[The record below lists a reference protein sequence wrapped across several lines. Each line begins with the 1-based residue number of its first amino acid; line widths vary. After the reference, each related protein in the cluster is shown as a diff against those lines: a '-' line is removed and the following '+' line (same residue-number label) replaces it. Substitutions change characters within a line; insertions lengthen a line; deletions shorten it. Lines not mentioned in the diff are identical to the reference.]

1 MAKLLASSSSR
12 CNCFCRQNRTSTT
25 SISTTYFFLNSKKN
39 NNKKK
44 SLKSSSRR
52 SMMHPRHRGAALNN
66 NSNNDDTDAQ
76 KHADDTDAQKHA
88 DENGY
93 PHLIVFDLDAC
104 FWNQEMYQLY
114 DICESKDNIV
124 DEKTNTVVGA
134 VSGRTVIRMHEGS
147 RKALTEY
154 YEGKYPG
161 ARLATASS
169 ADTPLAVKIGQSA
182 LRNLEIAPGVSAASV
197 FAIGWE
203 KEFDGN
209 MQIGRTPP
217 LSANKA
223 QTHFPILRKFTNI
236 EYHKMLFFDDCNWG
250 DHCAAV
256 ESQCVEPKAG
266 LGPAIQRTPR
276 GLGVKEW
283 ETALAKYKA
292 RHEQYF
298 QK

>member
-1 MAKLLASSSSR
+1 MAKLLVSSSSSR

-25 SISTTYFFLNSKKN
+25 SISTTYFFLTKKN

-66 NSNNDDTDAQ
+66 NSNN
-76 KHADDTDAQKHA
+76 DDTDAQKHA

>member
-1 MAKLLASSSSR
+1 MK
-12 CNCFCRQNRTSTT
+12 TT
-25 SISTTYFFLNSKKN
+25 TTTAAAMSAGDT
-39 NNKKK
+39 
-44 SLKSSSRR
+44 
-52 SMMHPRHRGAALNN
+52 PREIDAA
-66 NSNNDDTDAQ
+66 
-76 KHADDTDAQKHA
+76 HA
-88 DENGY
+88 DEHGY

-114 DICESKDNIV
+114 DICDSKDNIV
-124 DEKTNTVVGA
+124 DEKTGIVIGA

-223 QTHFPILRKFTNI
+223 HTHFPILRKFTNV
-236 EYHKMLFFDDCNWG
+236 EYHKMLFFDDCIWG

-256 ESQCVEPKAG
+256 ESQCVEPKAV

-298 QK
+298 T

>member
-1 MAKLLASSSSR
+1 
-12 CNCFCRQNRTSTT
+12 
-25 SISTTYFFLNSKKN
+25 
-39 NNKKK
+39 
-44 SLKSSSRR
+44 
-52 SMMHPRHRGAALNN
+52 MMHRRHRGAALNN
-66 NSNNDDTDAQ
+66 NINNDDTDAQ
-76 KHADDTDAQKHA
+76 KHADEH
-88 DENGY
+88 GY

>member
-1 MAKLLASSSSR
+1 MAKLLVSSSSC
-12 CNCFCRQNRTSTT
+12 CNCFCRQTTQTST
-25 SISTTYFFLNSKKN
+25 SSSTFLTKK
-39 NNKKK
+39 NKKK
-44 SLKSSSRR
+44 FVESSNSFTPSSRR

-66 NSNNDDTDAQ
+66 NSNN
-76 KHADDTDAQKHA
+76 DDTDAQKHA

-209 MQIGRTPP
+209 VQIGRTPP

>member
-1 MAKLLASSSSR
+1 
-12 CNCFCRQNRTSTT
+12 
-25 SISTTYFFLNSKKN
+25 
-39 NNKKK
+39 
-44 SLKSSSRR
+44 
-52 SMMHPRHRGAALNN
+52 MMHPRHRGAALNN
-66 NSNNDDTDAQ
+66 NSNN
-76 KHADDTDAQKHA
+76 DDTDAQKHA

-147 RKALTEY
+147 RTALTEY

>member
-1 MAKLLASSSSR
+1 MAKLVVSSS
-12 CNCFCRQNRTSTT
+12 CCDCFCRQTQTSTST
-25 SISTTYFFLNSKKN
+25 SSSTFLTRK
-39 NNKKK
+39 NKKK
-44 SLKSSSRR
+44 FVESSNSFISSSSKSSSR
-52 SMMHPRHRGAALNN
+52 SMMHRRCRGAALNN
-66 NSNNDDTDAQ
+66 NNNNNDDTN
-76 KHADDTDAQKHA
+76 AQKHA
-88 DENGY
+88 DEHGY

>member
-1 MAKLLASSSSR
+1 MASTLSKDDDDDDDDDFFDAS
-12 CNCFCRQNRTSTT
+12 
-25 SISTTYFFLNSKKN
+25 
-39 NNKKK
+39 
-44 SLKSSSRR
+44 
-52 SMMHPRHRGAALNN
+52 
-66 NSNNDDTDAQ
+66 
-76 KHADDTDAQKHA
+76 KHA

-93 PHLIVFDLDAC
+93 PRLIVFDLDAC
-104 FWNQEMYQLY
+104 FWNQEMYQLR
-114 DICESKDNIV
+114 DVCEPKNNVI
-124 DEKTNTVVGA
+124 DEKTGMCVGA
-134 VSGRTVIRMHEGS
+134 VSGRTVIKMHEGS

-250 DHCAAV
+250 DHCGAV

-283 ETALAKYKA
+283 ETALIKYKA

-298 QK
+298 K

>member
-1 MAKLLASSSSR
+1 MAKLLVSSSSSC

-25 SISTTYFFLNSKKN
+25 SISTTYFFLTKKN

-66 NSNNDDTDAQ
+66 NSNN
-76 KHADDTDAQKHA
+76 DDTDAQKHA

-266 LGPAIQRTPR
+266 LVPAIQRTPR

>member
-1 MAKLLASSSSR
+1 MAKLLVSSSC
-12 CNCFCRQNRTSTT
+12 CNCFCRQNQTST
-25 SISTTYFFLNSKKN
+25 SYTTFLT
-39 NNKKK
+39 KKK
-44 SLKSSSRR
+44 FVGVWRGEVSSNSFTSSSRR
-52 SMMHPRHRGAALNN
+52 SMMHRRHRGATLNN
-66 NSNNDDTDAQ
+66 NSNDDDTNE
-76 KHADDTDAQKHA
+76 TQKHA
-88 DENGY
+88 DEHGY

-104 FWNQEMYQLY
+104 IWNQEMYQLY

-124 DEKTNTVVGA
+124 CEKTNTIVGA

>member
-1 MAKLLASSSSR
+1 MSSVVGCLCCCPCSSPR
-12 CNCFCRQNRTSTT
+12 RRLRRQHQSSFFSSPRRKTT
-25 SISTTYFFLNSKKN
+25 PEN
-39 NNKKK
+39 NARKRR
-44 SLKSSSRR
+44 SASRR
-52 SMMHPRHRGAALNN
+52 ILRMMAL
-66 NSNNDDTDAQ
+66 SKDFDAS
-76 KHADDTDAQKHA
+76 HA

-93 PHLIVFDLDAC
+93 PRLIVFDLDAC
-104 FWNQEMYQLY
+104 FWNQEMYQLR
-114 DICESKDNIV
+114 DVCEPKNNVI
-124 DEKTNTVVGA
+124 DEKTGMCVGA
-134 VSGRTVIRMHEGS
+134 VSGRTVIKMHEGS

-250 DHCAAV
+250 DHCGAV

-283 ETALAKYKA
+283 ETALMKYKA

-298 QK
+298 K

>member
-1 MAKLLASSSSR
+1 MVKLLVSSSSC
-12 CNCFCRQNRTSTT
+12 CNCFCRQNQTSTT
-25 SISTTYFFLNSKKN
+25 SISTTFFLTKK
-39 NNKKK
+39 NKKK
-44 SLKSSSRR
+44 FVDSSNSFISLKSSSRR
-52 SMMHPRHRGAALNN
+52 SMMHRRHRGAALNN
-66 NSNNDDTDAQ
+66 NINN
-76 KHADDTDAQKHA
+76 DDTDAQKHA

-298 QK
+298 QE

>member
-1 MAKLLASSSSR
+1 MVKLLVSSSSC
-12 CNCFCRQNRTSTT
+12 CNCFCRQNQTSTT
-25 SISTTYFFLNSKKN
+25 SISTTFFLTKK
-39 NNKKK
+39 NKKK
-44 SLKSSSRR
+44 FVDSSNSFISLKSSSRR
-52 SMMHPRHRGAALNN
+52 SMMHRRHRGAALNN
-66 NSNNDDTDAQ
+66 NINN
-76 KHADDTDAQKHA
+76 DDTDAQKHA

>member
-1 MAKLLASSSSR
+1 MAKLVVSSS
-12 CNCFCRQNRTSTT
+12 CCDCFCRQTQTSTST
-25 SISTTYFFLNSKKN
+25 SSSTFLTRK
-39 NNKKK
+39 NKKK
-44 SLKSSSRR
+44 FVESSNSFISSSSKSSSR
-52 SMMHPRHRGAALNN
+52 SMMHRRCRGAALNN
-66 NSNNDDTDAQ
+66 NNNNNDDTN
-76 KHADDTDAQKHA
+76 AQKHA
-88 DENGY
+88 DEHGY

-236 EYHKMLFFDDCNWG
+236 EYHKMLFFDDCTWG

-256 ESQCVEPKAG
+256 ESRCVEPKAG

>member
-1 MAKLLASSSSR
+1 MAKLVVSSS
-12 CNCFCRQNRTSTT
+12 CCDCFCRQTQTSTST
-25 SISTTYFFLNSKKN
+25 SSSTFLTRK
-39 NNKKK
+39 NKKK
-44 SLKSSSRR
+44 FVESSNSFISSSSKSSSR
-52 SMMHPRHRGAALNN
+52 SMTHRRCRGAALNN
-66 NSNNDDTDAQ
+66 NNNNNDDTN
-76 KHADDTDAQKHA
+76 AQKHA
-88 DENGY
+88 DEHGY

-266 LGPAIQRTPR
+266 LGPSIQRTPR